1 MIWLAFGI
9 NKPISILSIII
20 NFPLLILLG
29 GLEELGWRGILQPQV
44 EKVINYWASL
54 KKAKRGKYEKQE
66 QLITQKTG
74 HNHEYCLILDVL
86 SS

>member
-1 MIWLAFGI
+1 MDYFDFGNIKAFSEQI
-9 NKPISILSIII
+9 DIAEYE
-20 NFPLLILLG
+20 
-29 GLEELGWRGILQPQV
+29 GLTSTKTLKDGLTFFR
-44 EKVINYWASL
+44 ASL
-54 KKAKRGKYEKQE
+54 KKAKRGKYENQE